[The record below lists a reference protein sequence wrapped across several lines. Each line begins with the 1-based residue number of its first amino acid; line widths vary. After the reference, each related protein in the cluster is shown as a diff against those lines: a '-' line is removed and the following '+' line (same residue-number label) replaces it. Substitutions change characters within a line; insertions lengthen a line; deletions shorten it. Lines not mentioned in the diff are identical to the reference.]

1 MKAGRAESN
10 QADFRQRR
18 CIPCPIWA
26 KWRPIRARHGN
37 NSATREQLQKIA
49 RERRDMEK
57 GIFEG
62 LKVLDCASFIAAP
75 AAATVLSDFGADVI
89 KIEPPGSGDPYRNLP
104 NLPGYPV
111 SEHNFAWLLEAR
123 NKRSLA
129 LDLSKPEGQA
139 VLHRLAA
146 EADVFITNYPP
157 AVRERLGITHAH
169 LAPHNERLIYASFTG
184 YGEKGE
190 EANKPGFDS
199 NAYWARSGLMDL
211 VRADIDT
218 TPARSIA
225 GMGDH
230 PCAMAF
236 YGAIVTALYK
246 RERTGKGSHVSS
258 NLMANGVWAASV
270 LAQAK
275 LCDAT
280 FGERRPRE
288 RALNAVTNHYKC
300 KDGRWI
306 ILSLLSEEKQ
316 WPTLTRCLGREDL
329 INDERFATKAG
340 RHQRSIELIKIFD
353 EVFAT
358 KTLAEWRKLLDGNGL
373 VFGVVG
379 ILDDIPNDKQM
390 LDNGVLVPFE
400 NDTMLTISSP
410 IWVDGSE
417 KVQPRRPPGIGE
429 HSDDILRQA
438 GYDEASIAKL
448 RAAGAVA

>member
-1 MKAGRAESN
+1 
-10 QADFRQRR
+10 
-18 CIPCPIWA
+18 
-26 KWRPIRARHGN
+26 
-37 NSATREQLQKIA
+37 
-49 RERRDMEK
+49 MEK
-57 GIFEG
+57 GIFDG

-89 KIEPPGSGDPYRNLP
+89 KIEPPVTGDPYRNLP
-104 NLPGYPV
+104 NLPGYPH

-123 NKRSLA
+123 NKKSLA
-129 LDLSKPEGQA
+129 LDLTKPEAQA
-139 VLHRLAA
+139 VLYRLVA
-146 EADVFITNYPP
+146 EADVFITNMPP
-157 AVRERLGITHAH
+157 QVRAKLGITHDHLAH
-169 LAPHNERLIYASFTG
+169 LNERLIYASFTG
-184 YGEKGE
+184 YGEKGA

-211 VRADIDT
+211 VRADQNT

-275 LCDAT
+275 LVGAK

-288 RALNAVTNHYKC
+288 RALNAVTNHYQC
-300 KDGRWI
+300 KDGRWL
-306 ILSLLSEEKQ
+306 ILSLLNEDRQ
-316 WPTLTRCLGREDL
+316 WPTLARCLEREDL
-329 INDERFATKAG
+329 VSDVRFATKPD
-340 RHQRSIELIKIFD
+340 RHARSLELIRIFD
-353 EVFAT
+353 ETFAT
-358 KTLAEWRKLLDGNGL
+358 KPLADWRKILDGNGL

-379 ILDDIPNDKQM
+379 ILDDIPNDQQM
-390 LDNGVLVPFE
+390 IDNEVLVPFE

-410 IWVDGSE
+410 IWVDGSK
-417 KVQPRRPPGIGE
+417 KVQPRKPPGLGE
-429 HSDDILRQA
+429 HSDEILRQA
-438 GYDEASIAKL
+438 GYDDAAIEKL
-448 RAAGAVA
+448 RASGAVA

>member
-1 MKAGRAESN
+1 
-10 QADFRQRR
+10 
-18 CIPCPIWA
+18 
-26 KWRPIRARHGN
+26 
-37 NSATREQLQKIA
+37 
-49 RERRDMEK
+49 MEN
-57 GIFEG
+57 GIFDG

-89 KIEPPGSGDPYRNLP
+89 KIEPPGAGDPYRNLP
-104 NLPGYPV
+104 NLPGYPI
-111 SEHNFAWLLEAR
+111 SDQNYAWMLDGR
-123 NKRSLA
+123 NKKSLA
-129 LDLSKPEGQA
+129 LDLSKPDGRA
-139 VLHRLAA
+139 VLYRLVK
-146 EADVFITNYPP
+146 EADVFITNFPP
-157 AVRERLGITHAH
+157 AVRKRLGITYDDI
-169 LAPHNERLIYASFTG
+169 APLNARLIYASFTG
-184 YGEKGE
+184 YGETGE

-211 VRADIDT
+211 VRADEHT

-275 LCDAT
+275 LVGAK

-288 RALNAVTNHYKC
+288 RALNAVTNHYQC
-300 KDGRWI
+300 KDGRWL
-306 ILSLLSEEKQ
+306 ILSLLNEDRQ
-316 WPTLTRCLGREDL
+316 WPTLARCLGREDL
-329 INDERFATKAG
+329 VTDARFETRKD
-340 RHQRSIELIKIFD
+340 RHARSVELIKIFD
-353 EVFAT
+353 ETFAT
-358 KTLAEWRKLLDGNGL
+358 RDLAEWRKILDGNGL

-390 LDNGVLVPFE
+390 IENEVLVPFE

-410 IWVDGSE
+410 IGVDGSR
-417 KVQPRRPPGIGE
+417 KVQPRKPPGLGE
-429 HSDDILRQA
+429 HSDEILRNA
-438 GYDEASIAKL
+438 GYDETAIGKL

>member
-1 MKAGRAESN
+1 
-10 QADFRQRR
+10 
-18 CIPCPIWA
+18 
-26 KWRPIRARHGN
+26 
-37 NSATREQLQKIA
+37 
-49 RERRDMEK
+49 MEK

-89 KIEPPGSGDPYRNLP
+89 KIEPPVTGDPYRNLP

-111 SEHNFAWLLEAR
+111 SEHNFAWLLESR
-123 NKRSLA
+123 NKKSLA

-146 EADVFITNYPP
+146 EADVFVTNYPP
-157 AVRERLGITHAH
+157 AVRERLGITHDH

-199 NAYWARSGLMDL
+199 NAYWARS
-211 VRADIDT
+211 V
-218 TPARSIA
+218 A

-230 PCAMAF
+230 PCAMAL
-236 YGAIVTALYK
+236 YSAIVTALYK

-258 NLMANGVWAASV
+258 NLMANGVWASGV

-275 LCDAT
+275 LCGAK
-280 FGERRPRE
+280 FGERRSRE
-288 RALNAVTNHYKC
+288 RALNAVTNHYRC
-300 KDGRWI
+300 KDGRWL
-306 ILSLLSEEKQ
+306 ILSLLNEERQ
-316 WPTLTRCLGREDL
+316 WPTLARCLGREEL
-329 INDERFATKAG
+329 ISDVRFATKPD
-340 RHQRSIELIKIFD
+340 RHARSLELIKIFD

-358 KTLAEWRKLLDGNGL
+358 KDLAEWRKILDGNGL

-379 ILDDIPNDKQM
+379 ILDDIPQDKQM
-390 LDNGVLVPFE
+390 LDNEVLVPFE

-410 IWVDGSE
+410 IWVDGAR

-429 HSDDILRQA
+429 HSDEILRNA
-438 GYDEASIAKL
+438 GYDEASIQKL
-448 RAAGAVA
+448 RASGAVA

>member
-1 MKAGRAESN
+1 
-10 QADFRQRR
+10 
-18 CIPCPIWA
+18 
-26 KWRPIRARHGN
+26 
-37 NSATREQLQKIA
+37 
-49 RERRDMEK
+49 MET

-89 KIEPPGSGDPYRNLP
+89 KIEPPGAGDPYRNLP
-104 NLPGYPV
+104 NLPGYPA
-111 SEHNFAWLLEAR
+111 SEHNFAWMLESR
-123 NKRSLA
+123 NKKSLA
-129 LDLSKPEGQA
+129 LDLSKAEGQA

-146 EADVFITNYPP
+146 DADVFITNYPP
-157 AVRERLGITHAH
+157 AVRERLRITHAH
-169 LAPHNERLIYASFTG
+169 LAPTNERLIYASFTG

-211 VRADIDT
+211 VRADLDT

-275 LCDAT
+275 LCGAK

-300 KDGRWI
+300 EDGRWL
-306 ILSLLSEEKQ
+306 ILSLLNEERQ
-316 WPTLTRCLGREDL
+316 WPTLARCLGHEEL
-329 INDERFATKAG
+329 ITDERFATKAG
-340 RHQRSIELIKIFD
+340 RHARSLELIKLFD
-353 EVFAT
+353 EIFVT
-358 KTLAEWRKLLDGNGL
+358 KPLAEWRKILDGNGL

-379 ILDDIPNDKQM
+379 ILDDIPHDRQM
-390 LDNGVLVPFE
+390 LDNEVLVPFE
-400 NDTMLTISSP
+400 NDTMLTVNSP
-410 IWVDGSE
+410 IWVSGAR
-417 KVQPRRPPGIGE
+417 KVQPKKPPAIGE
-429 HSDDILRQA
+429 HSDEILRKA
-438 GYDEASIAKL
+438 GYDEASIQKL
-448 RAAGAVA
+448 RDSGAVA

>member
-1 MKAGRAESN
+1 
-10 QADFRQRR
+10 
-18 CIPCPIWA
+18 
-26 KWRPIRARHGN
+26 
-37 NSATREQLQKIA
+37 
-49 RERRDMEK
+49 MEK

-89 KIEPPGSGDPYRNLP
+89 KIEPPGAGDPYRNLP
-104 NLPGYPV
+104 NLPGYPH
-111 SEHNFAWLLEAR
+111 SEHNFAWMLEAR
-123 NKRSLA
+123 NKKSLA

-146 EADVFITNYPP
+146 QADVFITNYPP
-157 AVRERLGITHAH
+157 QVRERLGITHAH
-169 LAPHNERLIYASFTG
+169 LAPQNERLIYASFTG

-211 VRADIDT
+211 VRADEHT

-236 YGAIVTALYK
+236 YSAIVTALYK

-275 LCDAT
+275 LVGAK

-288 RALNAVTNHYKC
+288 RALNAVTNHYQC
-300 KDGRWI
+300 KDGRWL
-306 ILSLLSEEKQ
+306 ILSLLNEDRQ
-316 WPTLTRCLGREDL
+316 WPTLARCLGREDL
-329 INDERFATKAG
+329 VTDVRFETKKD
-340 RHQRSIELIKIFD
+340 RHARSLELIKIFD
-353 EVFAT
+353 ETFVT
-358 KTLAEWRKLLDGNGL
+358 KDLAEWRKILDGNGL

-379 ILDDIPNDKQM
+379 ILDDIPTDQQM
-390 LDNGVLVPFE
+390 IDNEVLVPFE
-400 NDTMLTISSP
+400 NDTMMTISSP
-410 IWVDGSE
+410 IWVDGSR
-417 KVQPRRPPGIGE
+417 KVQPRKPPALGE
-429 HSDDILRQA
+429 HSDEILRNA
-438 GYDEASIAKL
+438 GYDEAAIGKL
-448 RAAGAVA
+448 RASGAVA